1 MNPRHRRRVASRGL
15 LWAAAATLLLTAGCT
30 VTRLHTAAALA
41 RASEPL
47 QAAPAQPAFKLLV
60 VGDSTAVGTGAGT
73 PQRSLVGLV
82 AQAHPDWA
90 IVNRG
95 RDGAKFADIA
105 GQLEGAGRHDLVLI
119 LGGGNDVIRLTPR
132 DTLEA
137 QIALAL
143 QRASAIA
150 PRVIVMPAGNVGNAP
165 FFFAPWSWWMT
176 SRSRTLHALVRDA
189 AQAQGATYVNLYK
202 ERADDPFAQRPQQLH
217 AADGLHPSDAGYAQW
232 LQELNAQGLRPL
244 GLLPP

>member
-1 MNPRHRRRVASRGL
+1 MNQRRRRSPAARGL
-15 LWAAAATLLLTAGCT
+15 LWVGAAALLLTAGCT
-30 VTRLHTAAALA
+30 AQRLHTSAALA
-41 RASEPL
+41 RASEPF
-47 QAAPAQPAFKLLV
+47 QAAPAQPALRLLV
-60 VGDSTAVGTGAGT
+60 VGDSTAVGTGAST
-73 PQRSLVGLV
+73 PERSLVGLI
-82 AQAHPDWA
+82 ARAHPDWT

-105 GQLEGAGRHDLVLI
+105 DQLQGVGRHDVVLV

-132 DTLEA
+132 DSLEREVM
-137 QIALAL
+137 LAL
-143 QRASAIA
+143 QRAGAAA

-176 SRSRTLHALVRDA
+176 TRSRMLHAVVRDA
-189 AQAQGATYVNLYK
+189 AQAQGAAYVNLYK
-202 ERADDPFAQRPQQLH
+202 DRADDPFAQRPHALH

-232 LQELNAQGLRPL
+232 LQELNAQGLRPV

>member
-1 MNPRHRRRVASRGL
+1 MNQRRRRSRAARGL
-15 LWAAAATLLLTAGCT
+15 LWVGAAALLLSAGCT
-30 VTRLHTAAALA
+30 AQRLHTSVALA
-41 RASEPL
+41 RASEPF
-47 QAAPAQPAFKLLV
+47 QAAPAQPALRLLV
-60 VGDSTAVGTGAGT
+60 VGDSTAVGTGASR
-73 PQRSLVGLV
+73 PERSLAGLI
-82 AQAHPDWA
+82 ARAHPDWA

-105 GQLEGAGRHDLVLI
+105 EQLQGVGRHDVVLV

-132 DTLEA
+132 DSLEREV
-137 QIALAL
+137 LLTL
-143 QRASAIA
+143 QRAGAAA

-176 SRSRTLHALVRDA
+176 TRSRMLHAIVRDA
-189 AQAQGATYVNLYK
+189 AQTQGAAYVNLYK
-202 ERADDPFAQRPQQLH
+202 DRADDPFAQRPHALH

-232 LQELNAQGLRPL
+232 LQELNAQGLRPV